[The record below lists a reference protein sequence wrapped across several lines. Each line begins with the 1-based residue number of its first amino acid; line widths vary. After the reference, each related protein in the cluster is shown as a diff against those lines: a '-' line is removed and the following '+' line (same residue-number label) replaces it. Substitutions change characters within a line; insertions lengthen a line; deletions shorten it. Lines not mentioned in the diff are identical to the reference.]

1 MTRVTQYFVC
11 VRIHPVGSVPQKV
24 RRFEPKE
31 GRVAV
36 YFRRSTFAHSHTNL
50 SDVLQ
55 VIKKET
61 SPVLHAPQA
70 YVLPCHKCAQLVTFV
85 CKWAETW
92 PTALP
97 SECLDLRFSA
107 CLPFTRAN
115 RSVYRLGR
123 FGQMVGKFSYWENS
137 VRDWHLPFAEIPT
150 IDQKIC
156 TTAMANHRTPKHNIW
171 IWLKMKLWI
180 YEIHIF
186 ELRNEE
192 IKCKED
198 PRSYYP
204 ASLIFSGFLF
214 ATA

>member
-1 MTRVTQYFVC
+1 MKAELRC
-11 VRIHPVGSVPQKV
+11 ISVGQVS
-24 RRFEPKE
+24 
-31 GRVAV
+31 
-36 YFRRSTFAHSHTNL
+36 AHSHTNL
-50 SDVLQ
+50 SDVWQ

-123 FGQMVGKFSYWENS
+123 FGQMVSKFPHW
-137 VRDWHLPFAEIPT
+137 DWRLPFAEIPT
-150 IDQKIC
+150 IYQKLC
-156 TTAMANHRTPKHNIW
+156 TTATANEKVA
-171 IWLKMKLWI
+171 KQKLWLTKQRLCTCV
-180 YEIHIF
+180 IF
-186 ELRNEE
+186 GIFLYRSVHNYNVKWPNSTVNFRFYFNS
-192 IKCKED
+192 IK
-198 PRSYYP
+198 
-204 ASLIFSGFLF
+204 I
-214 ATA
+214 